1 MTRGVLAVAGA
12 ALLALACDSTPFTT
26 GQSPT
31 PERVGEGGALS
42 LPLSGEAGS
51 PDVGGTSSAGT
62 SQAGMSSAGA
72 GGAGSAGASSGLGG
86 DDSSPEGGAP
96 STVATC
102 PKLPGEA
109 LVLAGKFCIDET
121 EVTAAHYLAFAKTNP
136 DPGKQ
141 PPECLGN
148 TSFQNGCEFPQPE
161 KQPVRCVDWCDARAY
176 CESVGKHLCGSSAAP
191 AAGATPYDAPA
202 AALENQWYAA
212 CSHDGERAYPYGD
225 AYDGAACWGVDRPL
239 VGTAAVKSASACEGG
254 YLGLFDMSGGV
265 AEWVD
270 SCSAAKGL
278 SDACHIRGGSYTAT
292 SEQLRCDWQGATAR
306 DTSSHYIGFRCCAE
320 LAE

>member
-1 MTRGVLAVAGA
+1 M
-12 ALLALACDSTPFTT
+12 
-26 GQSPT
+26 
-31 PERVGEGGALS
+31 
-42 LPLSGEAGS
+42 
-51 PDVGGTSSAGT
+51 
-62 SQAGMSSAGA
+62 
-72 GGAGSAGASSGLGG
+72 
-86 DDSSPEGGAP
+86 
-96 STVATC
+96 
-102 PKLPGEA
+102 
-109 LVLAGKFCIDET
+109 LAGKFCIDET

-136 DPGKQ
+136 DPSKQ

-191 AAGATPYDAPA
+191 AAGASPYDAPA

-212 CSHDGERAYPYGD
+212 CSHDGEHAYPYGD
-225 AYDGAACWGVDRPL
+225 AYDGAACWGADRPL

-254 YLGLFDMSGGV
+254 YLGLFDMSGSV

-292 SEQLRCDWQGATAR
+292 SEQLRCDWQGATSR
-306 DTSSHYIGFRCCAE
+306 DTSSHYIGFRCCAG
-320 LAE
+320 LAD